1 MWVTRVGR
9 TTRPESADSTVVW
22 LEFDDR
28 SWRSK
33 LSFEDKLSVNER
45 VFDVE
50 VFKPRRSRQEL
61 SAVARWD
68 GWLLVADSFSTCRAA
83 FAGAVCGLQLSEVSK
98 IREKI
103 FGVGLKSG

>member
-50 VFKPRRSRQEL
+50 VFKSRRSRQEL
-61 SAVARWD
+61 STVARWD
-68 GWLLVADSFSTCRAA
+68 GWLLVADSFSTCKAA
-83 FAGAVCGLQLSEVSK
+83 FSGAAYGLQLSEVSK
-98 IREKI
+98 IREKPLEL
-103 FGVGLKSG
+103 G